1 MRMQPGISLLSGLII
16 LGLRNSSQ
24 ATLSQPH
31 GFKLNN
37 NSDAV
42 TFAIIL
48 HIELVKKDPVICIH
62 ISFYIC

>member
-16 LGLRNSSQ
+16 LGLRNSSK

-37 NSDAV
+37 NRKAV
-42 TFAIIL
+42 TFVIIL
-48 HIELVKKDPVICIH
+48 HIELVEKDPEICIH
-62 ISFYIC
+62 ISFYVC